1 MHSLRWRFLGPLVLI
16 SLSLVTLCALTAA
29 SLFRQQQALTLVL
42 RENIGS
48 RRAAA
53 ELEECLI
60 DLIALLK
67 DHVEAVSALNA
78 RLRGHLTAIDTYAD
92 QPEEEALAERLA
104 DSFARYR
111 REWRALPPPGQ
122 PGHEEAVNAALRVLE
137 GEMLPASQELR
148 AYNSARIEES
158 TGHHDRVL
166 RQLAWGMAGIGGLG
180 GVAGVVLGFA
190 VARGVSQ
197 SIRRLQVQ
205 IRDAAGKLSPGVPEI
220 VLTGVG
226 DFRGLQEQIDQLTA
240 RIETVVQEL
249 QQREREVLRAEQLA
263 AVGQLAAG
271 VAHEIRN
278 PLTSIKLLVQAGQE
292 DGQAG
297 GLSADDLA
305 VIEHEVRRVERSLQ
319 TFLDFARPP
328 KPNRRPAGLGPV
340 LDAVFGLIRG
350 RAAKQRVGLQLTG
363 PADAITLTA
372 DTDQLQQVFVN
383 LALNALDAMPA
394 GGTLTFAVRKLPGK
408 VEVEVADTGAG
419 IPAELMPR
427 LFEPFV
433 SGKDT
438 GLGLGLV
445 ISRRIVEDHDGTLTA
460 ANRPG
465 GGGGACLT
473 VCLPPAPPPGAP
485 GRG

>member
-1 MHSLRWRFLGPLVLI
+1 MHNLRWRFLGPLVLV
-16 SLSLVTLCALTAA
+16 SLSLVTLGVLTAA
-29 SLFRQQQALTLVL
+29 SLFRQQQTVTITL

-48 RRAAA
+48 RRAAT

-67 DHVEAVSALNA
+67 DHVEAVSTLHG
-78 RLRGHLTAIDTYAD
+78 RLRAHLTVIDAYAD
-92 QPEEEALAERLA
+92 QAEEAALADRLA
-104 DSFARYR
+104 DSFARYL
-111 REWRALPPPGQ
+111 REWQSLPPPGQ

-148 AYNSARIEES
+148 DYNSARIEES
-158 TGHHDRVL
+158 TEHHDRVL
-166 RQLAWGMAGIGGLG
+166 RQLAWGMAGIGALG
-180 GVAGVVLGFA
+180 GVAGVALGFG

-205 IRDAAGKLSPGVPEI
+205 VRDAAGKLSPDVPEI
-220 VLTGVG
+220 VFTGIG
-226 DFRGLQEQIDQLTA
+226 DFRGLQEQIDELTA
-240 RIETVVQEL
+240 RIEAVVQEL

-305 VIEHEVRRVERSLQ
+305 VIEQEVRRVERSLQ

-328 KPNRRPAGLGPV
+328 KPNRRPVRLRPV
-340 LDAVFGLIRG
+340 LDMVFDLIRG
-350 RAAKQRVGLQLTG
+350 RAAKQRVTLQLTG

-372 DTDQLQQVFVN
+372 DADQLQQVFVN
-383 LALNALDAMPA
+383 LALNALDAMPT
-394 GGTLTFAVRKLPGK
+394 GGTLTVAVRRLPK
-408 VEVEVADTGAG
+408 RVEVEMLDTGSG
-419 IPAELMPR
+419 IPLDLMPR

-465 GGGGACLT
+465 GGASLT
-473 VCLPPAPPPGAP
+473 IRLPCDSPSGTP